1 MICSCEEAGSP
12 VVSGCGGH
20 GHCVERTVV
29 IAEHL
34 SSQSR
39 PVTTTITTTITT
51 TTTQPRAGIAGVADR
66 GTHTN

>member
-1 MICSCEEAGSP
+1 MSVQCEEAGSP

-29 IAEHL
+29 TVEHL

-51 TTTQPRAGIAGVADR
+51 TTQPRAVIAGVADK